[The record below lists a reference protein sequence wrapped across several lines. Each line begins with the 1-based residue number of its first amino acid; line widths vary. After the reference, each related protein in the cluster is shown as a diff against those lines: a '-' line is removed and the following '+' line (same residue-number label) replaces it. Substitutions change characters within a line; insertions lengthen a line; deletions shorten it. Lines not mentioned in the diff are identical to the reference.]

1 MKDAAVIRVEDAI
14 EQLDR
19 FDAILD
25 ARSPAEFAQDCLPRA
40 LNAPVLDDAQRALVG
55 TMYKER
61 GAFEAKRTGAALV
74 ARNIANIL
82 DTRLAGVARD
92 SRLLV
97 YCWRGGN
104 RSGALATVLAR
115 VGWRTA
121 ILEGGYRAFR
131 RQVLADLQTL
141 PARLDFVVVT
151 GRTGSGKSLLLERV
165 EALGAQVLDLERLAR
180 HRGSVLGH
188 LPDHPQPSQKR
199 FETLV
204 WERLR
209 GFDPGRPV
217 IVESESRK
225 VGQCQVPAELILR
238 MRESRCVRIETDDDA
253 RCELLL
259 ADYRHF
265 VEDPARLA
273 QRLEA
278 LLAHHG
284 RANVDRWLGLAR
296 DGLWKQFVLALLH
309 EHYDPAYDRSMKRNF
324 AGLEH
329 SPAVTLAGP
338 EDAALDAAARRLLAL
353 VEPGL
358 RPAAGAHGAPPA

>member
-1 MKDAAVIRVEDAI
+1 MKEATLIPVEDALA
-14 EQLDR
+14 QLAR

-25 ARSPAEFAQDCLPRA
+25 ARSPAEFAQDSLPGA
-40 LNAPVLDDAQRALVG
+40 VSAPVLDDAQRALVG
-55 TMYKER
+55 TMYKEQ

-74 ARNIANIL
+74 ARNIAHIL
-82 DTRLAGVARD
+82 ETQLARTARD
-92 SRLLV
+92 GRLLV

-121 ILEGGYRAFR
+121 VLEGGYRAFR
-131 RQVLADLQTL
+131 RQVLADLEAL
-141 PARLDFVVVT
+141 PRRLEFIVVT

-188 LPDHPQPSQKR
+188 LPDQPQPSQKR
-199 FETLV
+199 FETLL

-225 VGQCQVPAELILR
+225 VGQCQVPSELILR
-238 MRESRCVRIETDDDA
+238 MRESRCVRIETADDV

-265 VEDPARLA
+265 VEDPGRLA

-284 RANVDRWLGLAR
+284 RANVDRWLELAH
-296 DGLWKQFVLALLH
+296 DGLWKLFVLALLH

-324 AGLEH
+324 VGLED
-329 SPAVTLAGP
+329 SRAVRLEGS
-338 EDAALDAAARRLLAL
+338 DAAAIDAAARQLLAL
-353 VEPGL
+353 VEPGRHGAARDDG
-358 RPAAGAHGAPPA
+358 RPAA